1 MSETDRIFLIAP
13 STIRN
18 KGDAAI
24 YVGALQLITQC
35 LPNCKVSLSV
45 EDYTEQNIDF
55 ISRMFEFKNVD
66 ITEGLI
72 QGTKKVLTNT
82 LKANKV
88 FTKKSR
94 SNDEKVSTSV
104 SKNDSSAFRD
114 LRTHVH
120 FFKYFHTPLL
130 LTKLIQKLNINQE
143 PFNLLR
149 NSNTA
154 VSLGH
159 NLTRSCL
166 SNSLLSYYV
175 PKLVFGK
182 KSVIFPISISKYSYS
197 NVMLTNKLL
206 EAYTRFILEKMDGI
220 MIREQ
225 SSFETLRNRLHIRN
239 KNVFSVADTAFLLPK
254 GNTQE
259 VLRMVSDQGV
269 PIEKPALAVCI
280 RGRSYFSTY
289 SSYVDDE
296 YFSFIG
302 NFAKVV
308 DTLIEKLGVNVYFIP
323 MTMLRPDG
331 LDDYDYQGA
340 LRIYERMKQKSQARA
355 GIINTWDMTPGEIAA
370 LLEQID
376 FVLTMRLHQLI
387 TASTV
392 AVPSVL
398 VLPNQELKAVGITKS
413 LGLHDYL
420 VNLGEPSQT
429 LYKTVVNKVLE
440 GFANRDELSQTIKT
454 RLPVIQKSVRVAGEI
469 LSSLMRAP

>member
-1 MSETDRIFLIAP
+1 MYETDRIFLVAS

-24 YVGALQLITQC
+24 YVGALQLITQS
-35 LPNCKVSLSV
+35 LPHCKVSLSI
-45 EDYTEQNIDF
+45 EDYTEPNIDF
-55 ISRMFEFKNVD
+55 INRMFDFKNVD
-66 ITEGLI
+66 ITEGLV
-72 QGTKKVLTNT
+72 QGTKKVLTKT
-82 LKANKV
+82 LNVNKLLI
-88 FTKKSR
+88 KKSP
-94 SNDEKVSTSV
+94 SNDEKEILSV
-104 SKNDSSAFRD
+104 SKKDTSPSD
-114 LRTHVH
+114 LHVHAH
-120 FFKYFHTPLL
+120 FFKYFCTPLL
-130 LTKLIQKLNINQE
+130 LTKLFQKLNTNQE
-143 PFNLLR
+143 PFNSLR
-149 NSNTA
+149 NSDIA

-175 PKLVFGK
+175 PKVVFGK
-182 KSVIFPISISKYSYS
+182 KAVIFPISISKYSYS
-197 NVMLTNKLL
+197 NVRLTNWLL
-206 EAYTRFILEKMDGI
+206 ESYTRYILEKMDCI

-239 KNVFSVADTAFLLPK
+239 KNAFSVADTAFLLPK
-254 GNTQE
+254 GNTQD
-259 VLRMVSDQGV
+259 VLRMVNNQGV
-269 PIEKPALAVCI
+269 TIEKPALAVCI
-280 RGRSYFSTY
+280 RGRNYFRTY
-289 SSYVDDE
+289 GNFVDDD

-340 LRIYERMKQKSQARA
+340 SRIYEKLKQKSQDRA
-355 GIINTWDMTPGEIAA
+355 FIINTWDMTPGELAA
-370 LLEQID
+370 LLEQMD

-398 VLPNQELKAVGITKS
+398 VLPEQELKAVGITKS
-413 LGLHDYL
+413 LGLYDYL
-420 VNLGEPSQT
+420 VNLGEPSHT
-429 LYKTVVNKVLE
+429 LYKTIVDKVLE

-454 RLPVIQKSVRVAGEI
+454 RLPVIQKDVRVAGKI
-469 LSSLMRAP
+469 LSSIMSEP